1 MAKKNKSTK
10 NANLKTYFSNL
21 KIMDI
26 ISLIL
31 LVASILLGGY
41 VSYQINRY
49 FRISYAIVC
58 FILVFLIE
66 SLSFV
71 LMLKGKRKSGLIIN
85 IIITLLLS
93 MASFGAYRV
102 SNFTAK
108 VFDNSETET
117 VMVVALKDSNLEAES
132 DFKDKVIGFAKMDGS
147 STNSFAEE
155 MLTTNSKTGYVKKE
169 TTNYKELYDML
180 LSGDVDMMIYTN
192 QTRQVL
198 LDEDIDSWSNV
209 KVVLELD
216 REMEPVVSKE
226 IDITKDPFN
235 IYISGVDLTSKNIN
249 DKGSSDVNIIMTVNP
264 QTKKVIMQTI
274 PRDSW
279 APLTCENGNHTKLTY
294 GGAWGGIN
302 CSIDTI
308 EQMFDIEINYYAKIN
323 FQGVVDLVDAL
334 GGITVN
340 SDAAFC
346 SSPGSSDCFALGPN
360 TLNGARALT
369 FSRIRKVFSD
379 GDIARGRHQ
388 MEVINAVIR
397 KFSEEPSMSHLNS
410 LLGAVENNFTT
421 NLSEDDIGKALELF
435 MSMKNELSNIE
446 SYTMKGNM
454 IWRDDEVTTDYL
466 YYFFPNDGEIE
477 LVKSRISYIMGM

>member
-1 MAKKNKSTK
+1 MAKKIKSTK
-10 NANLKTYFSNL
+10 NSNFKKYFSNL

-31 LVASILLGGY
+31 LIASILLGGY

-58 FILVFLIE
+58 FLLVFLIE

-71 LMLKGKRKSGLIIN
+71 LMMKGKRKSGLIIN

-93 MASFGAYRV
+93 IASFGAYRV

-132 DFKDKVIGFAKMDGS
+132 DFKDKAIGFAKMDGS

-155 MLTTNSKTGYVKKE
+155 MLTNNSKTGYVKKE

-435 MSMKNELSNIE
+435 MSMKSELSNIE

-477 LVKSRISYIMGM
+477 LVKNRIGYIMGM